1 MVLSA
6 KTQQKQTILE
16 IDSINCGV
24 KWLCWGVQSIVHLNV
39 QIQNMETCVRF
50 IYFPFRWVKCG
61 PFDIGTGD
69 PCDKLIE
76 KPSLIVSIDWVAL
89 TSLVWLCVHPSP
101 MVMVVMDMVFMDI
114 VDIDMV
120 VSNFP
125 QTRQD
130 YLSFCKLFSYSLLMA
145 EIWPIITQDVGSIP
159 PILNVIHSH
168 PTRRFTYCKTIF
180 VYLYLC
186 TYLCCENDDET
197 I

>member
-1 MVLSA
+1 MVLFQWFY
-6 KTQQKQTILE
+6 QQKLNGKKPFWRLIQLIVE
-16 IDSINCGV
+16 SNDYIGFPVNCKFERANPEYG
-24 KWLCWGVQSIVHLNV
+24 
-39 QIQNMETCVRF
+39 NMCQRV
-50 IYFPFRWVKCG
+50 YFPFRWVKCG
-61 PFDIGTGD
+61 PFDTGTGD

-76 KPSLIVSIDWVAL
+76 KPSRIVSIDWVAL

-145 EIWPIITQDVGSIP
+145 EIWPIMIQDNGQHLQGSVGCQGVQGDLGGTSVIEWDPKLTKIP
-159 PILNVIHSH
+159 VL
-168 PTRRFTYCKTIF
+168 R
-180 VYLYLC
+180 
-186 TYLCCENDDET
+186 
-197 I
+197 

>member
-1 MVLSA
+1 MGRLWAPGLKADPDSIFSWWSSLASGVICCLSDHQSAANITWWVYWMRNRGLLLPIFCTIFIQVSLLTNSAVVLSA
-6 KTQQKQTILE
+6 KTQRKQTILE

-89 TSLVWLCVHPSP
+89 TSLVGC
-101 MVMVVMDMVFMDI
+101 
-114 VDIDMV
+114 
-120 VSNFP
+120 
-125 QTRQD
+125 
-130 YLSFCKLFSYSLLMA
+130 A
-145 EIWPIITQDVGSIP
+145 SIP
-159 PILNVIHSH
+159 LPWSWWSWTWCSWTLW
-168 PTRRFTYCKTIF
+168 T
-180 VYLYLC
+180 
-186 TYLCCENDDET
+186 
-197 I
+197 